1 MPSLSLSFFTCTVA
15 PIRIQ
20 EHGRP
25 EEGGPLGDG
34 SGVPT
39 WAGLLPPSASGVDV
53 CRDTSQ
59 SGWGGAR
66 AGAKD
71 ASRTQDR
78 HRPEVAAPGS
88 PLHSGQQDNRAHASS
103 ALPSRPNSQG
113 AFPSQHLTWRM
124 PRRSCWVMGEEA
136 RKQGRPYRGLGGLGT
151 CGGTGG
157 SPALT
162 YDLKG
167 RTLVLPT
174 RERRGFRKGQQLL
187 MEDVTWRTG
196 RL

>member
-1 MPSLSLSFFTCTVA
+1 MRAGERNALPLSLSFFTCTMT

-20 EHGRP
+20 EHGGP
-25 EEGGPLGDG
+25 EEGGPLGGG

-39 WAGLLPPSASGVDV
+39 WAGLLPPLASDVDV
-53 CRDTSQ
+53 CDHPSQ

-71 ASRTQDR
+71 ALRTQDR

-88 PLHSGQQDNRAHASS
+88 PRHSGQHDNRAHASS

-124 PRRSCWVMGEEA
+124 RRRSCWIMGEEA
-136 RKQGRPYRGLGGLGT
+136 RRQGRPYRGPG
-151 CGGTGG
+151 
-157 SPALT
+157 AWAH
-162 YDLKG
+162 
-167 RTLVLPT
+167 VV
-174 RERRGFRKGQQLL
+174 GQGIHLL
-187 MEDVTWRTG
+187 
-196 RL
+196 